1 MRVRPTRSDEKV
13 SRGRSIP
20 SVARCAVSV
29 DSREEKRSP
38 GGEPGGAL
46 KGARCSNMRAVAC
59 EPRKSC
65 VDAGDWQVGLPAI
78 GKWVVR
84 RSVSSPAVVSPTN
97 WLSRGFRENVASCFA
112 AGPLNL
118 GPGSRLRN
126 PLFHLCSLSVSS
138 SRRARR
144 REARCREPTFGIE
157 PNPPGYKAG
166 APPWSCIG
174 SDRAHVRNRTGSP

>member
-1 MRVRPTRSDEKV
+1 
-13 SRGRSIP
+13 
-20 SVARCAVSV
+20 
-29 DSREEKRSP
+29 
-38 GGEPGGAL
+38 
-46 KGARCSNMRAVAC
+46 MRAVAC

-126 PLFHLCSLSVSS
+126 PLFHLCFLVGLFVAKSAAQRSALQ
-138 SRRARR
+138 RA
-144 REARCREPTFGIE
+144 
-157 PNPPGYKAG
+157 Y
-166 APPWSCIG
+166 
-174 SDRAHVRNRTGSP
+174 VRNRTESSWVQSRCSALELHRQ